1 MGNVNSE
8 SGGEIPEGTAGEADL
23 RGAALDGAERKKS
36 VAHTASDKARNTDSV
51 LRLDGEED
59 TLYED
64 GLELEDDSKPLTGI
78 GGTDDTQ

>member
-8 SGGEIPEGTAGEADL
+8 SGGEIPEDTAGEADL
-23 RGAALDGAERKKS
+23 RGAGLDGADRKKA
-36 VAHTASDKARNTDSV
+36 VGHTAADKARNTDSV

-59 TLYED
+59 TLYDD

-78 GGTDDTQ
+78 GGVDDTQ

>member
-8 SGGEIPEGTAGEADL
+8 SGGEIPEDIAGEADL
-23 RGAALDGAERKKS
+23 RGAGLAGADRKTS
-36 VAHTASDKARNTDSV
+36 VGHTASGKARNTDSV

-59 TLYED
+59 TLYDD

-78 GGTDDTQ
+78 GGVDDTQ

>member
-8 SGGEIPEGTAGEADL
+8 SGGPIPEDTAGETEL
-23 RGAALDGAERKKS
+23 RGDALDGAERKK
-36 VAHTASDKARNTDSV
+36 AAGHTAYDKARNTDSV

-59 TLYED
+59 TLYDD